1 MNRLGLLSRRLS
13 FMGIAA
19 ALLLGVV
26 LMLAVGTSAHASS
39 RGSVGQI
46 VQSAQSHD
54 SQSWISK
61 LLWHHLTG
69 CPLYPGA
76 ALVNLSQS
84 SATFVTADVFGNVL
98 NWYEAQHRKKAELEV
113 ASDRGSVPGDV
124 ASYSLIMKHPDTS
137 YLVTVYKL
145 RGEPRTFIN
154 ASDIDVSDG
163 E

>member
-1 MNRLGLLSRRLS
+1 MLEGTA
-13 FMGIAA
+13 GI
-19 ALLLGVV
+19 
-26 LMLAVGTSAHASS
+26 
-39 RGSVGQI
+39 
-46 VQSAQSHD
+46 
-54 SQSWISK
+54 
-61 LLWHHLTG
+61 TG

-84 SATFVTADVFGNVL
+84 SATFVTADAFGNVL

-145 RGEPRTFIN
+145 RGDPGLLSMPPISMSPMVNDSCLIE
-154 ASDIDVSDG
+154 G
-163 E
+163 ETHDHGGTGAKTHRA